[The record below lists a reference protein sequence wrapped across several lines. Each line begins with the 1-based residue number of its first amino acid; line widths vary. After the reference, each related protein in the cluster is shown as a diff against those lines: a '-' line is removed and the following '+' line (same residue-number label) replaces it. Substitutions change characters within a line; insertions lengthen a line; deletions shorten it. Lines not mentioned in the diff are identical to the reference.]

1 MIRPVLTTL
10 PHEPAHT
17 TTRSTALPR
26 YAAMHPKP
34 LFTFPTLLLRINI
47 PKGYW
52 TESSDLSQMATR
64 NLSDCGQA
72 LRVADAC
79 RSMGEKQ
86 RILRPCS

>member
-34 LFTFPTLLLRINI
+34 LFTFPTLLLRTNN

-52 TESSDLSQMATR
+52 TESSDLSQNGYKKSLRLWPSVASCGR
-64 NLSDCGQA
+64 LSKHG
-72 LRVADAC
+72 
-79 RSMGEKQ
+79 
-86 RILRPCS
+86 